1 MDKCGKWW
9 RTRSEQID
17 ERCPATRSDTS
28 SEPSSDIGM
37 DDSQVLED
45 IEVDINEPAF
55 YEWEQP
61 EGKSLGTLEATDKD
75 LFSQTD
81 DLKPYVLIENYHGAA
96 QVVDTGPNLF
106 DQLWDSDE
114 YYECRKLGRPYYP
127 FAGYIEWEVVQW
139 LNSLDVPM
147 EKIDRFFDLS
157 YVSFM
162 QFSYCLALTRI

>member
-1 MDKCGKWW
+1 
-9 RTRSEQID
+9 
-17 ERCPATRSDTS
+17 
-28 SEPSSDIGM
+28 M

-45 IEVDINEPAF
+45 IEVDISEPALH
-55 YEWEQP
+55 EWEQP
-61 EGKSLGTLEATDKD
+61 EGKSLGTSEVADKD
-75 LFSQTD
+75 LFSQMD
-81 DLKPYVLIENYHGAA
+81 DLKSHVLMENHHGAA

-114 YYECRKLGRPYYP
+114 YYECRKLGGPYYP

-147 EKIDRFFDLS
+147 EKIDRFFNLS

-162 QFSYCLALTRI
+162 QVSCCLALTRI